1 MRSSK
6 EKVLFGKYLR
16 KLRLERNLSLRKFS
30 SLIEM
35 DPGNLSRIESGVFP
49 PPSEDKVIHIAKTL
63 GLDRGNEEWIQLMD
77 YFYIS
82 KKEIPGYV
90 LDEEDLL
97 EKLPVIF
104 RSLTGS
110 KLKSEDLDK
119 LIELIKNN
127 Y

>member
-6 EKVLFGKYLR
+6 EKFLFGKYLR

-35 DPGNLSRIESGVFP
+35 DPGNLSRIERGVFP